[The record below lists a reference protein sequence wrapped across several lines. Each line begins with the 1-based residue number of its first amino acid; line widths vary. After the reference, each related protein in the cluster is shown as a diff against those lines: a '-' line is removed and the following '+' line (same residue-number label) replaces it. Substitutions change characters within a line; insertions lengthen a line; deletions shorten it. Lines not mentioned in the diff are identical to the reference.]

1 MKEPEFIWQQPGWP
15 ALCYDSVRVG
25 AEVALARRT
34 QGVVEGKLAALG
46 FEQRQQLA
54 AEAWTQEAMAT
65 AAIEGERLDLQAV
78 RSSVARRLG
87 VADLNGAHA
96 PRHIDGLLDI
106 MDDAVSQAC
115 APLTH
120 ERLQAWQAAL
130 FPTGFSGMRPILVGA
145 YRQHAEPMQIVSG
158 RPGHETVHYEAPP
171 SAAVPPDMAQLLAWL
186 EACAEPEHLIAS
198 ALAHL
203 WFETIHPFED
213 GNGRVGRV
221 LIDLVLARDAG
232 EASRLIRI
240 SQQLLD
246 QREAYYTA
254 LAQAQHGTLDVTDWV
269 VWFVAQVRL
278 ACEQA
283 STVVDLSLTK
293 ARFWSEHRDQHLS
306 ARQRKVVNTLL
317 DAGPGGFA
325 GGMST
330 QKYESL
336 AATSRA
342 TASREL
348 IELEAL
354 GLLGTAGA
362 GRSTRYYIK
371 LAGWEPPHDKSPTST
386 FRENID
392 QTSL

>member
-1 MKEPEFIWQQPGWP
+1 MESPKFIWHQPGWP
-15 ALCYDSVRVG
+15 ALQYDSARVG
-25 AEVALARRT
+25 AEVALARRA
-34 QGVVEGKLAALG
+34 QGVVEGKLAAFG

-87 VADLNGAHA
+87 VGELKGPNA

-106 MDDAVSQAC
+106 MDDAVSKAA

-130 FPTGFSGMRPILVGA
+130 FPTGFSGMRKILVGA

-158 RPGHETVHYEAPP
+158 RLGHEKVHYEAPP
-171 SAAVPPDMAQLLAWL
+171 SAAVPAEMAPLLVWL
-186 EACAEPEHLIAS
+186 NAGTEPESLIQA

-240 SQQLLD
+240 SQQLLE
-246 QREAYYTA
+246 QREAYYAA
-254 LAQAQHGTLDVTDWV
+254 LAQAQHGSLDVTDWM
-269 VWFVAQVRL
+269 VWFVAQVRV

-283 STVVDLSLTK
+283 STVIDQSLAK
-293 ARFWSEHRDQHLS
+293 ARFWSAHRDKDLS
-306 ARQRKVVNTLL
+306 TRQRKVVNTLL
-317 DAGPGGFA
+317 DAGPGGFE

-330 QKYESL
+330 KKYESL

-348 IELEAL
+348 IELVAL
-354 GLLGTAGA
+354 GLLCTAGA
-362 GRSTRYYIK
+362 GRSTRYYIN
-371 LAGWEPPHDKSPTST
+371 LAGWSPQAS
-386 FRENID
+386 
-392 QTSL
+392 

>member
-15 ALCYDSVRVG
+15 ALRYDSVRVG

-34 QGVVEGKLAALG
+34 QGIVEGKLAALG

-87 VADLNGAHA
+87 VADLSGAHA

-171 SAAVPPDMAQLLAWL
+171 SAAVPPDMAQLLRWASWVL
-186 EACAEPEHLIAS
+186 TLPVVLFSCGPFFTS
-198 ALAHL
+198 AL
-203 WFETIHPFED
+203 
-213 GNGRVGRV
+213 R
-221 LIDLVLARDAG
+221 DL
-232 EASRLIRI
+232 
-240 SQQLLD
+240 Q
-246 QREAYYTA
+246 
-254 LAQAQHGTLDVTDWV
+254 
-269 VWFVAQVRL
+269 
-278 ACEQA
+278 
-283 STVVDLSLTK
+283 
-293 ARFWSEHRDQHLS
+293 
-306 ARQRKVVNTLL
+306 QRK
-317 DAGPGGFA
+317 
-325 GGMST
+325 
-330 QKYESL
+330 
-336 AATSRA
+336 
-342 TASREL
+342 
-348 IELEAL
+348 
-354 GLLGTAGA
+354 GTAILLITHDMGVIA
-362 GRSTRYYIK
+362 EMTDRVAVFHEGRLVTTLTTRDTSQEEVMHYASGRSI
-371 LAGWEPPHDKSPTST
+371 PSNS
-386 FRENID
+386 
-392 QTSL
+392 

>member
-1 MKEPEFIWQQPGWP
+1 METPEFIWQQPGWP
-15 ALCYDSVRVG
+15 VLQYDRARVG
-25 AEVALARRT
+25 VEVALARRA

-87 VADLNGAHA
+87 VADLQGAHA

-106 MDDAVSQAC
+106 IDDAVNRAS

-130 FPTGFSGMRPILVGA
+130 FPTGFSSMRQILAGA

-158 RPGHETVHYEAPP
+158 RTGHESVHYEAPP
-171 SAAVPPDMAQLLAWL
+171 SATVPVEMAQMLAWFNTH
-186 EACAEPEHLIAS
+186 AEPECLIQA

-240 SQQLLD
+240 SQQLLE

-254 LAQAQHGTLDVTDWV
+254 LAQAQHGPLAVTDWV
-269 VWFVAQVRL
+269 VWFVVQVRL

-283 STVVDLSLTK
+283 SAVIDLSLAQ
-293 ARFWSEHRDQHLS
+293 ARFWSEHRDKNLS
-306 ARQRKVVNTLL
+306 ARQRKVVNALL
-317 DAGPGGFA
+317 DAGPGGFT
-325 GGMST
+325 GGMRT
-330 QKYESL
+330 KKYESL

-354 GLLGTAGA
+354 GLLGCAGA
-362 GRSTRYYIK
+362 GRSTRYYVK
-371 LAGWEPPHDKSPTST
+371 LAGWMQPT
-386 FRENID
+386 D
-392 QTSL
+392 